1 MCVVRLE
8 AVGLLQAEWIDRW
21 TWTRERRISE
31 TVTTI
36 TTGGFHGREEKNIM
50 NSKSKYRAS
59 TLDLC
64 TQYTRYP
71 HRNYALLGNQR
82 NALTRTLSH
91 RLVIFNSLSM
101 ALELVL
107 LDGES
112 HLEQV
117 LLLLHV
123 GGLETSGD
131 GSTGVAASVHDVL
144 PVVVLGVVEKSL
156 DSGLGE

>member
-1 MCVVRLE
+1 M
-8 AVGLLQAEWIDRW
+8 
-21 TWTRERRISE
+21 
-31 TVTTI
+31 
-36 TTGGFHGREEKNIM
+36 EEKKQHNEQQKQILRQYPSPM
-50 NSKSKYRAS
+50 YTIHTIPTPQLCVLRES
-59 TLDLC
+59 TQRTYSHTL
-64 TQYTRYP
+64 TPTR
-71 HRNYALLGNQR
+71 R
-82 NALTRTLSH
+82 
-91 RLVIFNSLSM
+91 FNCLSM

-156 DSGLGE
+156 DPGLGE